1 MPTNK
6 NAQLRY
12 QILDRCFSDFHR
24 TYSIED
30 LLDKVNESLM
40 ELYGT
45 QVSIRQI
52 REDIKYMRD
61 RVSYNAPIETYPF
74 DGRKSYYRY
83 SDPSFSIFNDELTI
97 KEVETLRHAIDT
109 LSRFRGVPANAWL
122 EDVISNLEFRF
133 GMKSE
138 TEHVVSFDNNALL
151 KGTEFL
157 GELIESALNHQP
169 LNLLYRTFAG
179 NERAAI
185 IHPYHIKQF
194 NNRWF
199 LIGLQE
205 GSHGNRRSSES
216 HQACLNGRVVKEE
229 GKANYITNKA
239 LDRIVKFSRANV
251 PFIPNTDIDFNEY
264 FKDIVGVTLPED
276 HPVAEEV
283 LLKFDEARF
292 PYVVNKPIHPS
303 QEVEDEEQHIIKL
316 MVRPNKELEACI
328 FSFGNQVE
336 VLRPEWLRQQ
346 IATKIEDLLKKYS
359 IVQKGCNIDE

>member
-83 SDPSFSIFNDELTI
+83 SDPSFSIFNVELTI

-205 GSHGNRRSSES
+205 GSHG
-216 HQACLNGRVVKEE
+216 H
-229 GKANYITNKA
+229 YITNKA

-316 MVRPNKELEACI
+316 MVCPNKELEACI

-359 IVQKGCNIDE
+359 IVQKDCNIDE

>member
-12 QILDRCFSDFHR
+12 RILDRCFSDFHR

-30 LLDKVNESLM
+30 LLDTVNESLM
-40 ELYGT
+40 DLYGS

-61 RVSYNAPIETYPF
+61 RVTYNAPIETYPF

-83 SDPSFSIFNDELTI
+83 SDPSFSIFNNELTAE
-97 KEVETLRHAIDT
+97 EVKSLRSTIDI
-109 LSRFRGVPANAWL
+109 LSRFRGVPSNAWL

-133 GMKSE
+133 GVKPN
-138 TEHVVSFDNNALL
+138 TENIVSFDHNDLL

-169 LNLLYRTFAG
+169 LNLLYRTFTG
-179 NERAAI
+179 NERTAI
-185 IHPYHIKQF
+185 LHPYHIKQF

-205 GSHGNRRSSES
+205 GCHG
-216 HQACLNGRVVKEE
+216 
-229 GKANYITNKA
+229 NYITNKA

-303 QEVEDEEQHIIKL
+303 QEIEDEEQRIIKL
-316 MVRPNKELEACI
+316 TVRPNKELEARI
-328 FSFGNQVE
+328 FSYGNQVE
-336 VLRPEWLRQQ
+336 VLKPEWLRRQ
-346 IATKIEDLLKKYS
+346 IAEKIENLLKKYS
-359 IVQKGCNIDE
+359 TVQKDCNIE

>member
-179 NERAAI
+179 KEHAAV

-199 LIGLQE
+199 LIGSQE
-205 GSHGNRRSSES
+205 GSHG
-216 HQACLNGRVVKEE
+216 H
-229 GKANYITNKA
+229 YITNKA

-251 PFIPNTDIDFNEY
+251 PFIPNTEIDFNEY

-346 IATKIEDLLKKYS
+346 IASKIKDLLKKYS

>member
-109 LSRFRGVPANAWL
+109 LSRFRGVPANARL

-205 GSHGNRRSSES
+205 GSHG
-216 HQACLNGRVVKEE
+216 H
-229 GKANYITNKA
+229 YITNKA

-251 PFIPNTDIDFNEY
+251 PFIPNTEIDFNEY

-346 IATKIEDLLKKYS
+346 IASKIKDLLKKYS

>member
-12 QILDRCFSDFHR
+12 RILDRCFSDFHR

-30 LLDKVNESLM
+30 LLDTVNESLM
-40 ELYGT
+40 DLYGS

-61 RVSYNAPIETYPF
+61 RVTYNAPIETYPF

-83 SDPSFSIFNDELTI
+83 SDPSFSIFNNELTAEEI
-97 KEVETLRHAIDT
+97 
-109 LSRFRGVPANAWL
+109 
-122 EDVISNLEFRF
+122 
-133 GMKSE
+133 
-138 TEHVVSFDNNALL
+138 

-179 NERAAI
+179 NERTAI
-185 IHPYHIKQF
+185 LHPYHIKQF

-205 GSHGNRRSSES
+205 GSHG
-216 HQACLNGRVVKEE
+216 
-229 GKANYITNKA
+229 NYITNKA

-264 FKDIVGVTLPED
+264 FMDVVGVTLPED

-303 QEVEDEEQHIIKL
+303 QEIEDEEQRIIKL
-316 MVRPNKELEACI
+316 MVRPNKELEARI
-328 FSFGNQVE
+328 FSYGNQVE
-336 VLRPEWLRQQ
+336 VLKPEWLRRQ
-346 IATKIEDLLKKYS
+346 IAEKIENLLKKYS
-359 IVQKGCNIDE
+359 IVQKDCNIE